1 MDEPVVVLKN
11 VDIFVGLKEKDLK
24 KIHQLAINKNVRKGE
39 YVFLRGTFGKVLYIV
54 IEGLIKIEQPT
65 ERGRVKTLALLGPGE
80 CFGEMAIITNLPRSA
95 SALALED
102 AKLMM
107 LKREVFVSHLQDH
120 PEISLR
126 IIEVLCQRLTEA
138 NEQIKSLTFDS
149 VAARLANHLVSLAEK
164 FGEAEG
170 DSWKIRI
177 RLTHQELADLVG
189 GTREIV
195 TRTLKLFSDEGS
207 VEVDSDRNLW
217 IRDTQKLAQWIK

>member
-1 MDEPVVVLKN
+1 MVAVKN
-11 VDIFVGLKEKDLK
+11 ADIFAGLKEKDLK
-24 KIHQLAINKNVRKGE
+24 KIHQLAMEKTVRRGE

-65 ERGRVKTLALLGPGE
+65 ERGKVKTLALLGPGE

-95 SALALED
+95 SAIALEETR
-102 AKLMM
+102 LLM
-107 LKREVFVSHLQDH
+107 LKREAFVTHLQNH

-164 FGEAEG
+164 FGESDGGA
-170 DSWKIRI
+170 WKIRI
-177 RLTHQELADLVG
+177 RLTHQELGDLVG
-189 GTREIV
+189 STREIV
-195 TRTLKLFSDEGS
+195 TRTLKLFADEGS
-207 VEVDSDRNLW
+207 VEIDGDRN
-217 IRDTQKLAQWIK
+217 ICIQDPQKLAQWIK

>member
-1 MDEPVVVLKN
+1 MGDQAKK
-11 VDIFVGLKEKDLK
+11 VDIFSGLKEKELK
-24 KIHQLAINKNVRKGE
+24 RIYQLAIEKSVRRGD

-54 IEGLIKIEQPT
+54 LDGLIKIEQPT
-65 ERGRVKTLALLGPGE
+65 ERGKVKTLGILGPGE

-95 SALALED
+95 SARALED
-102 AKLMM
+102 TKLLM
-107 LKREVFVSHLQDH
+107 LKREQFLSHLQTN

-126 IIEVLCQRLTEA
+126 IIEVLCRRLTEA

-149 VAARLANHLVSLAEK
+149 VAARLANHLISLAEK
-164 FGEAEG
+164 FGETEG
-170 DSWKIRI
+170 SGWRIRI

-207 VEVDSDRNLW
+207 VEVDDERTLW
-217 IRDTQKLAQWIK
+217 IRDTQKLAQWIR

>member
-1 MDEPVVVLKN
+1 MKKIDIFSGLKDKELKN
-11 VDIFVGLKEKDLK
+11 IYK
-24 KIHQLAINKNVRKGE
+24 LAIEKSVRRGD

-54 IEGLIKIEQPT
+54 LEGLIKIEQPT
-65 ERGRVKTLALLGPGE
+65 ERGKVKTLDILGPGE

-95 SALALED
+95 SARALED
-102 AKLMM
+102 TKLLM
-107 LKREVFVSHLQDH
+107 LKREIFLGHIQAH

-149 VAARLANHLVSLAEK
+149 VAARLANHLMSLAEK
-164 FGEAEG
+164 FGETEG
-170 DSWKIRI
+170 GGWRIRI

-189 GTREIV
+189 GTREII

-207 VEVDSDRNLW
+207 VEVDADRNLW
-217 IRDTQKLAQWIK
+217 IRDTQKLQQWIK

>member
-1 MDEPVVVLKN
+1 MPILKDVN
-11 VDIFVGLKEKDLK
+11 IFAGLKEKDLK
-24 KIHQLAINKNVRKGE
+24 KLHQLAIEKSVRRGE

-54 IEGLIKIEQPT
+54 MEGLIKIEQPT
-65 ERGRVKTLALLGPGE
+65 ERGKVKTLSLLGPGE
-80 CFGEMAIITNLPRSA
+80 CFGEMAIITNMPRSA

-102 AKLMM
+102 SKLLM
-107 LKREVFVSHLQDH
+107 LKREIFVGHLQNH
-120 PEISLR
+120 PEVSLK

-164 FGEAEG
+164 FGEQDKE
-170 DSWKIRI
+170 SWRIRI

-195 TRTLKLFSDEGS
+195 TRTLKLFADEGS
-207 VEVDSDRNLW
+207 VEIDGDRNIC
-217 IRDTQKLAQWIK
+217 IRDTQKLARWITA

>member
-1 MDEPVVVLKN
+1 MAILKKI
-11 VDIFVGLKEKDLK
+11 DIFSGLKEKDLK
-24 KIHQLAINKNVRKGE
+24 KINSLAIEKTVRHGE

-65 ERGRVKTLALLGPGE
+65 ERGKVKTLALLGAGE

-95 SALALED
+95 SAIALED
-102 AKLMM
+102 SRLLM
-107 LKREVFVSHLQDH
+107 LKREVFVSHLQNH

-164 FGEAEG
+164 FGEPEG
-170 DSWKIRI
+170 SSWKIRI
-177 RLTHQELADLVG
+177 RLTHQELGDLVG
-189 GTREIV
+189 STREIV
-195 TRTLKLFSDEGS
+195 TRTLKLFVDEGS
-207 VEVDSDRNLW
+207 VEIDGDRNIW
-217 IRDTQKLAQWIK
+217 IRDPQKLAQWIK